1 MENTAAIKLSERVT
15 VPMDSDLLAQLQAEA
30 RAEKQP
36 LASEAR
42 RILVLGLAAKR
53 AGLTPATGMMP

>member
-1 MENTAAIKLSERVT
+1 MQDTIKLDQRLQI
-15 VPMDSDLLAQLQAEA
+15 PLDADLLAQLKAEA

-53 AGLTPATGMMP
+53 AGLTPTTGVMT